1 MAQPH
6 NPTTTP
12 KAPANGS
19 LGGSTVT
26 CPCGFTATTSLSHCE
41 ADQIAA
47 AHVAYM
53 ARLTPGRREQELIE
67 ARRRPGDTCDH
78 AVLSDC
84 PHFS

>member
-1 MAQPH
+1 MTQPH

-12 KAPANGS
+12 KTPANGG
-19 LGGSTVT
+19 LGGFRVS
-26 CPCGFTATTSLSHCE
+26 CPCGFTATMSLSRWD

-47 AHVAYM
+47 EHVAYM

-78 AVLSDC
+78 AVLGDC